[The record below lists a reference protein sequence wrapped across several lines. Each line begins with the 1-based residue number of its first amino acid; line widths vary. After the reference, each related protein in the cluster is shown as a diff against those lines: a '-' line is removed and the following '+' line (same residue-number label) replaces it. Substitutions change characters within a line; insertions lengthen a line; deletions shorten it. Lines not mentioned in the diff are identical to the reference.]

1 MATPHTTEFIGKKL
15 KDIEYNGEYL
25 IFHFEGN
32 MKIQVGRVGES
43 DFFFSKKAEG
53 SLAEKLDEEHSKQKK
68 KGQKEK
74 KEKDS
79 QKKNQKKKS

>member
-32 MKIQVGRVGES
+32 MKIEVGRVGES
-43 DFFFSKKAEG
+43 DFFFTKKAEG
-53 SLAEKLDEEHSKQKK
+53 SLADELDKEHQRQKK
-68 KGQKEK
+68 KGK
-74 KEKDS
+74 KEKSKKDS
-79 QKKNQKKKS
+79 KK